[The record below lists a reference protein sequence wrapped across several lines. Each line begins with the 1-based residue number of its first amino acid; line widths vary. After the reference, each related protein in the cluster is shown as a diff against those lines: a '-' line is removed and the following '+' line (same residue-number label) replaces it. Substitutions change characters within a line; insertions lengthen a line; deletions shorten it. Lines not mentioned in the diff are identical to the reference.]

1 MKIAAGHVSGRAR
14 GLAIGLLVGALTL
27 GSATPHLVA
36 ALVDAGALPY
46 RTVLAASSLAALG
59 GALLVG
65 LVVRDG
71 PHAAPPAPFDPRQ
84 VGLILRDRPVL
95 LANLG
100 YFGHMWEL
108 YAMWTWLAV
117 FLTGA
122 LGPEQAG
129 QARFTTF
136 VTIGVAGGIGAVL
149 AGWLADRAGRT
160 AVTIAAMAVSGGCCL
175 LSAWA
180 YQWPAWAL
188 AAFGLVWGASIIADS
203 AQFSAS
209 VTELAPA
216 AYIGTAL
223 TLQVCAG
230 FALTLI
236 PIWGLPLLAEATG
249 WRWAFVALAP
259 GPFLGCWAMARLRR
273 RPEALRLA
281 GGRR

>member
-1 MKIAAGHVSGRAR
+1 
-14 GLAIGLLVGALTL
+14 
-27 GSATPHLVA
+27 
-36 ALVDAGALPY
+36 
-46 RTVLAASSLAALG
+46 
-59 GALLVG
+59 
-65 LVVRDG
+65 
-71 PHAAPPAPFDPRQ
+71 
-84 VGLILRDRPVL
+84 
-95 LANLG
+95 
-100 YFGHMWEL
+100 MWEL
-108 YAMWTWLAV
+108 YAMWAWLAV

-122 LGPEQAG
+122 LGPEQAAE
-129 QARFTTF
+129 ARFTTF

-149 AGWLADRAGRT
+149 AGWLADCAGRT

-180 YQWPAWAL
+180 YQWPGWAL
-188 AAFGLVWGASIIADS
+188 AAFGLVWGASIVADS